1 MSWAG
6 VFPQQTMADIEFDE
20 AVQLCTRQDPRYQEE
35 AYEFVREALHVAV
48 KKFCNGDDGKHVGGQ
63 QLLEGVRE
71 HALKEYGPMALFIL
85 RQWGINQGV
94 DVGHIVYNLINAKYF
109 GKSQGDSLEDFVDGP
124 NFEEALTAPFLPKNV
139 NSAP

>member
-1 MSWAG
+1 MS
-6 VFPQQTMADIEFDE
+6 DILFDE
-20 AVQLCTRQDPRYQEE
+20 AVQLSIDRDPRYQPE

-71 HALKEYGPMALFIL
+71 HALKEYGPMALFVL
-85 RQWGINQGV
+85 RQWGVNQGI

-109 GKSQGDSLEDFVDGP
+109 GRSQGDSLEDFAGGP
-124 NFEEALTAPFLPKNV
+124 DFEEALTSPFLPKKV
-139 NSAP
+139 NSSR